1 MPVKIARSTPR
12 PSFGLPEAA
21 GSQPHLASGFQG
33 RCKIATIHADFGV
46 IRGMSVKLTFHL
58 DHSAGADQVNECNP
72 KKLAYS

>member
-46 IRGMSVKLTFHL
+46 IRGMSVYRISPRQAAIPTQ
-58 DHSAGADQVNECNP
+58 D
-72 KKLAYS
+72 